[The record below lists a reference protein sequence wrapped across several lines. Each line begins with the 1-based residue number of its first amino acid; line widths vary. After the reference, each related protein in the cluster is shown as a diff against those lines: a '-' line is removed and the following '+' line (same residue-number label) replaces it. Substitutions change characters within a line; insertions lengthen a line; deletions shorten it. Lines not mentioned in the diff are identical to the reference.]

1 MTCFIFST
9 DNCESETE
17 IKACSFNAEPAEGRS
32 ETRERGSESP
42 AFGQRGSGSP
52 SESMMSDVEDEA
64 RLEDITCVEMEN
76 DSPDE
81 DEIVAS
87 TQVFGADPLRTLGE
101 ILAYCQVMY
110 GAIQKLDEKF
120 EVLQARVTNIQ
131 VDQSSQKVYSPNSI
145 YSFHSQ
151 VNGEASSFPN
161 LLQHSPSSPPPEDDT
176 DSPSLLLIPENPT
189 SPSLS
194 ANSPPCT
201 VKKMFLK
208 KRWKKPERSHTNSS
222 AAKTPAEHAGSE
234 KFVLPNSI
242 IRKAGT
248 MPRPT
253 SAARFL
259 LRNVFSHEE
268 LLHSNT
274 KGDPARGLN
283 KLDPAKISAIREW
296 LQKKFPKHDLS
307 EKGKDWRACVTVM
320 NKGARYVRVMDK
332 KRKPGPITDDQVK
345 PDSPLTPMRTA
356 EIDVELSDSDNDH
369 TLQKQKVSKG
379 KFRVEADR
387 MSDNED
393 TLDPEAQVYLG
404 CPDRQVKVPQFALYM
419 AWQRPSAALAARYL
433 IKFIFSDEIL
443 VKSNVYGN
451 AEYGMEP
458 LDHNRISALREH
470 LCDRYPELKLNEDG
484 QDWKSC
490 VDAINSSIR
499 KTRHKHKKLRR

>member
-1 MTCFIFST
+1 MSAH
-9 DNCESETE
+9 DNCESQTE
-17 IKACSFNAEPAEGRS
+17 ITACSFKTEPAGGRTEG
-32 ETRERGSESP
+32 ETSTEP
-42 AFGQRGSGSP
+42 AAFGRRGSGSP
-52 SESMMSDVEDEA
+52 SDSMMSEVEDEA
-64 RLEDITCVEMEN
+64 LLEDITCVEMEN

-81 DEIVAS
+81 AEIVAS
-87 TQVFGADPLRTLGE
+87 TEVFGADPLRTLGE

-131 VDQSSQKVYSPNSI
+131 ADQSSPKVYSPS
-145 YSFHSQ
+145 STHSCD
-151 VNGEASSFPN
+151 VDSSFPN
-161 LLQHSPSSPPPEDDT
+161 LLQHSPSPPPPVDDT
-176 DSPSLLLIPENPT
+176 KPTSLLLIPENPT
-189 SPSLS
+189 SPTFS
-194 ANSPPCT
+194 ANTPPRT

-208 KRWKKPERSHTNSS
+208 QRRNKPDHPHSNTSGPASKTSAENS
-222 AAKTPAEHAGSE
+222 GSG
-234 KFVLPNSI
+234 KLVLPSSFL
-242 IRKAGT
+242 RKAST

-296 LQKKFPKHDLS
+296 LQKRYPKHDLS
-307 EKGKDWRACVTVM
+307 EKGKDWRACVAVM
-320 NKGARYVRVMDK
+320 NKGARYIRLMDK
-332 KRKPGPITDDQVK
+332 KRKPGPITDEQPK
-345 PDSPLTPMRTA
+345 PDSPIAPMPTA
-356 EIDVELSDSDNDH
+356 EIDVELSDSDNDN
-369 TLQKQKVSKG
+369 LQKQKGSKG
-379 KFRVEADR
+379 KFRIEPDR
-387 MSDNED
+387 ERTSENED
-393 TLDPEAQVYLG
+393 LIDPDEQVYLG
-404 CPDRQVKVPQFALYM
+404 SPDRQVKVPQFAIYM

-433 IKFIFSDEIL
+433 IKFIFPEDVL

-458 LDHNRISALREH
+458 LDHNKISALREH
-470 LCDRYPELKLNEDG
+470 LSERFPELKLEEDG